1 MKFPVKLCLLLA
13 SFSMIGINNAQA
25 SGCYMV
31 DASGRKIEMDF
42 CGVSSDRP
50 AAPAPA
56 SQQIEQPAPQEQ
68 IEEARSNQIG
78 GSVTSSKWEKVKA
91 LVAQAKD
98 KTPITYEQI
107 KEVMMFDGDLIASDA
122 SGNQVYEWRDA
133 ENPNKKIVAGFT
145 RGNLA
150 SLKGTVY

>member
-13 SFSMIGINNAQA
+13 SFSIIGINNAQA

-42 CGVSSDRP
+42 CGVSSDLP
-50 AAPAPA
+50 TALAP
-56 SQQIEQPAPQEQ
+56 SSDRTEQPAPQEQ